1 MTANLPLYCDY
12 NATSPLRPAA
22 RIAMEQAMGMMGNPS
37 SIHSFGRAV
46 RHSIEQARAS
56 IVGDLGL
63 HGYRL
68 VFTSGA
74 TEALATALAPATQ
87 GPKPDR
93 TTTRLFIATSEHVA
107 ALQGHG
113 FAAQAV
119 TTLDVDADGLVQLDA
134 LKAHLEAMPD
144 SERALVCVHAANN
157 ETGVLQPI
165 EAISTLCDVYGALF
179 VCDMVQ
185 LAGRMPLGDAQ
196 PAIAIVSGHK
206 VGGPAGIGALI
217 YDTQRAQISHPLI
230 RGGGQERGV
239 RAGTENHTGI
249 VGFAAALHEAT
260 VSMEAEQTRLAQ
272 LRNALEAQL
281 ITQVP
286 DAKIFGHNAQRLAG
300 TSCFALPGYSASLAL
315 MQLDLAGVAIS
326 SGSAC
331 SSGKVK
337 QSHVLAAMGVEPDM
351 AECALRV
358 SLGFANTEDDCD
370 NLLGA
375 LMQGYSNIASQTHAQ
390 PVQNSKKNATFV
402 HSTIGDF
409 A

>member
-1 MTANLPLYCDY
+1 MVE
-12 NATSPLRPAA
+12 
-22 RIAMEQAMGMMGNPS
+22 AMDGTGNPS
-37 SIHSFGRAV
+37 SIHSFGRSA
-46 RHSIEQARAS
+46 RHAIEQARAS
-56 IVGDLGL
+56 IVRDLGL
-63 HGYRL
+63 DGYRL

-93 TTTRLFIATSEHVA
+93 TTTRLFIAKSEHVA

-113 FAAQAV
+113 FAAPAV
-119 TTLDVDADGLVQLDA
+119 TKLDVDSDGLVQLDA
-134 LKAHLEAMPD
+134 LKAQLDAMPEN
-144 SERALVCVHAANN
+144 ERALVCVHAANN

-165 EAISTLCDVYGALF
+165 EAISVLCDTYGALF

-185 LAGRMPLGDAQ
+185 LAGRLPLGSAL

-217 YDTQRAQISHPLI
+217 YDPQRAQIGHPLI

-239 RAGTENHTGI
+239 RAGTENHIGI
-249 VGFAAALHEAT
+249 VGFAAAVQEAT
-260 VSMEAEQTRLAQ
+260 ASMEEEQARLAR
-272 LRNALEAQL
+272 LRDALEVQL
-281 ITQVP
+281 LEAVP
-286 DAKIFGHNAQRLAG
+286 DAQIFGHDAPRLAN
-300 TSCFALPGYSASLAL
+300 TSCFALPGHTASLAL
-315 MQLDLAGVAIS
+315 MQLDLAGVALS

-337 QSHVLAAMGVEPDM
+337 QSHVLAAMNVEPQI

-358 SLGFANTEDDCD
+358 SLGFGSTADDVERILAALHQGLASARCQANP
-370 NLLGA
+370 
-375 LMQGYSNIASQTHAQ
+375 SNGQS
-390 PVQNSKKNATFV
+390 SEKNATFV
-402 HSTIGDF
+402 KSAIGKF